1 MLDHGGLPGSDISH
15 AKVSGIH
22 GKTQKRFR
30 LDSASAFPPF
40 LLLFHLLFFGASA
53 AADAVGDIGVAV
65 VGILRGFVIGDI

>member
-1 MLDHGGLPGSDISH
+1 MLVFQAATLVMQKKS
-15 AKVSGIH
+15 VEFT
-22 GKTQKRFR
+22 GKPSKSSVEFG

-40 LLLFHLLFFGASA
+40 LLHLLFFGAS